1 MTLARPRAGMRS
13 RHLPLALA
21 DAMGQAV
28 AGAGRDLVAERDRW
42 FLWGTVLFGCGVA
55 AYFALP
61 REPSLVAVVGLFAAT
76 LALALVWREGLASIV
91 VGGSVLAVAA
101 GITAAK
107 FRTETAGGPMLIR
120 PQNAVWVSGYVELVE
135 PRQGRGERVTLR
147 VRELGR
153 LAAGE
158 RPMRAR
164 IRLLQRGTFK
174 AGDAIRVRATL
185 AAPSRPALPGDYDF
199 ARAAWFQGLGAV
211 GYALGR
217 AERDTAAPPPPLDLA
232 FWAVIEGIRQQIND
246 RIRAVLPGE
255 TGAIA
260 AALIV
265 GERGGISDATN
276 DAYRASG
283 LYHLLSISGLHMV
296 IVAGA
301 AFWAVRLALALV
313 PWVALNWPTA
323 KIAAVVAALA
333 ATAYLLISGG
343 APATARSWLMV
354 LIGFGARLVDRPAI
368 ALRTVALAALAM
380 LVVRPET
387 LLDVGFQMSFAAV
400 TALVAAYEEVRARTL
415 DRTRD
420 APGTILRIALF
431 FGGIVLS
438 TVIAGF
444 AVAPFSAYHFHQTQ
458 QFALLANLVAIPLSN
473 ILVMPAALVATLAM
487 PLGLE
492 TLPLV
497 LMGWGIEAITATAR
511 FVAAIPGALF
521 ALPAMP
527 DGAFY
532 LMVFGG
538 LWLCLWRRRW
548 RLSGFVPIALGIAW
562 APYQPRADVIVGQ
575 EGPLVAV
582 RGADGQLAVPPG
594 KPASFEFKRWREHDG
609 APLDGRA
616 RTDGAT
622 TPFRCDPVGCTAR
635 VSGRLIAIPAHREA
649 WADDCRLADIV
660 VLPGPKPRWCR
671 PRLLAIDATRLR
683 AFGTH
688 VLRFDGP
695 EPRIATVQ
703 AARGIRPWTGPPP
716 RLPAD
721 NRPTERSRLGEFASG
736 AAMTPAATDAGD
748 QAADDLPA
756 RDDDEP

>member
-1 MTLARPRAGMRS
+1 MTLARPRARF
-13 RHLPLALA
+13 RRPALPFALA
-21 DAMGQAV
+21 GVIGQAV
-28 AGAGRDLVAERDRW
+28 AGAGRDLAAERDRW
-42 FLWGTVLFGCGVA
+42 FLWGTVLFGAGVA

-61 REPSLVAVVGLFAAT
+61 SEPSLVAVLGLFAAT
-76 LALALVWREGLASIV
+76 SALVLVWREGLASVV
-91 VGGSVLAVAA
+91 VGGSVLAIVA
-101 GITAAK
+101 GIAAAK
-107 FRTETAGGPMLIR
+107 SRTETAGGPQLVR

-153 LAAGE
+153 LPATE
-158 RPMRAR
+158 RPLRAR

-199 ARAAWFQGLGAV
+199 ARSAWFQGLGAV

-217 AERDTAAPPPPLDLA
+217 AERDLAAPPPPFDLA
-232 FWAVIEGIRQQIND
+232 FWAAIEGARQAINA

-260 AALIV
+260 AALVV
-265 GERGGISDATN
+265 GERGGITDATN
-276 DAYRASG
+276 DAFRASG

-301 AFWAVRLALALV
+301 AFWAVRFVLALL

-323 KIAAVVAALA
+323 KVAAVVAALA

-354 LIGFGARLVDRPAI
+354 LIGFGARLADRPAI

-380 LVVRPET
+380 LAVRPET

-400 TALVAAYEEVRARTL
+400 TALVAAYEEVRTRMI
-415 DRTRD
+415 DRRRD
-420 APGTILRIALF
+420 PPGTILRVALF

-458 QFALLANLVAIPLSN
+458 QYALLANLVAIPLSN
-473 ILVMPAALVATLAM
+473 IVVMPAALVATLAM
-487 PLGLE
+487 PVGLE
-492 TLPLV
+492 TLPL
-497 LMGWGIEAITATAR
+497 LFMGWGIDATVATAR
-511 FVAAIPGALF
+511 AVAAIPGALI

-532 LMVFGG
+532 LMVLGG

-548 RLSGFVPIALGIAW
+548 RLAGLVPIALGIAW
-562 APYQPRADVIVGQ
+562 APYQPRADIIVGQ

-582 RGADGQLAVPPG
+582 RGTDGLLNVPPG
-594 KPASFEFKRWREHDG
+594 KPPSFEFKRWREHDG
-609 APLDGRA
+609 APVDS
-616 RTDGAT
+616 RTRSEPVSS
-622 TPFRCDPVGCTAR
+622 PFRCDPAGCTAR
-635 VSGRLIAIPAHREA
+635 VGGLLIAAPSHREA
-649 WADDCRLADIV
+649 WADDCRMADIV
-660 VLPGPKPRWCR
+660 VLPGPKPHWCR
-671 PRLLAIDATRLR
+671 PRLLVIDVTRLR
-683 AFGTH
+683 AYGTH
-688 VLRFDGP
+688 VVQLGP
-695 EPRIATVQ
+695 QPTIATVQ
-703 AARGIRPWTGPPP
+703 EARGVRPWTGPPP
-716 RLPAD
+716 RRAPVEVRPA
-721 NRPTERSRLGEFASG
+721 ERSRLGEFAGG
-736 AAMTPAATDAGD
+736 ATGTSPANETGD
-748 QAADDLPA
+748 QAADDPSA
-756 RDDDEP
+756 REDDDQ

>member
-1 MTLARPRAGMRS
+1 V
-13 RHLPLALA
+13 
-21 DAMGQAV
+21 V
-28 AGAGRDLVAERDRW
+28 AGAARDLAAERDRW
-42 FLWGTVLFGCGVA
+42 FLWGTVLFGSGVA

-61 REPSLVAVVGLFAAT
+61 REPSLLAVSGLFAAT
-76 LALALVWREGLASIV
+76 LALALVWRDGLASII
-91 VGGSVLAVAA
+91 VGGGVLAIVA
-101 GITAAK
+101 GIAAAK
-107 FRTETAGGPMLIR
+107 LRTETAGGPQLVR

-135 PRQGRGERVTLR
+135 PRQGKGERVTLR

-153 LAAGE
+153 LPAGE
-158 RPMRAR
+158 RPFRAR
-164 IRLLQRGTFK
+164 VRLLQRGSFK
-174 AGDAIRVRATL
+174 AGEAIRVRATL

-217 AERDTAAPPPPLDLA
+217 AERDATAPPPPWDLA
-232 FWAVIEGIRQQIND
+232 FWAAIEGIRQGIND
-246 RIRAVLPGE
+246 RIRAVLQSE

-260 AALIV
+260 AALVV
-265 GERGGISDATN
+265 GERGGITDATN
-276 DAYRASG
+276 DAFRASG

-301 AFWAVRLALALV
+301 AFWAVRLGLALV

-354 LIGFGARLVDRPAI
+354 LIGFAARLVDRPAI
-368 ALRTVALAALAM
+368 ALRTVALAAFAM

-400 TALVAAYEEVRARTL
+400 TALIAAYEEVRARTL
-415 DRTRD
+415 DRARD
-420 APGTILRIALF
+420 PPGTILRVGLF

-444 AVAPFSAYHFHQTQ
+444 AVAPFSAYYFHQTQ
-458 QFALLANLVAIPLSN
+458 QYALLANLVAIPLSN
-473 ILVMPAALVATLAM
+473 VVVMPAALAATLAM

-492 TLPLV
+492 TLPLI
-497 LMGWGIEAITATAR
+497 LMGWGVDATVVTAR
-511 FVAAIPGALF
+511 FVAAIPGALIP
-521 ALPAMP
+521 LPAMP

-532 LMVFGG
+532 FMVLGG

-548 RLSGFVPIALGIAW
+548 RLAGLVPIALGIAW

-594 KPASFEFKRWREHDG
+594 KPPSFDFKRWREHDG
-609 APLDGRA
+609 APIDGRSRIDA
-616 RTDGAT
+616 AGS
-622 TPFRCDPVGCTAR
+622 PFRCDPAGCTAR
-635 VSGRLIAIPAHREA
+635 VAGRLIAAPSHREA

-660 VLPGPKPRWCR
+660 ILPGPKPRWCR
-671 PRLLAIDATRLR
+671 PRLVAIDVTRLR
-683 AFGTH
+683 ALGTH
-688 VLRFDGP
+688 VLRFNGTDVVVS
-695 EPRIATVQ
+695 TVQ
-703 AARGIRPWTGPPP
+703 DARGVRPWTGPSP
-716 RLPAD
+716 RLRPD
-721 NRPTERSRLGEFASG
+721 ENRPVERSRLGEFAAG
-736 AAMTPAATDAGD
+736 PVTAGPASDVGD
-748 QAADDLPA
+748 QAAEDPVS
-756 RDDDEP
+756 RDDDDQ